1 MPFPFPSAKK
11 CRVVPSSRG
20 EWVRGA
26 SALASG
32 LLLAAA
38 FPPCGCGF
46 LAWTAAVPV
55 LASSLVFPRARGAW
69 KPFAYAFFL
78 AEAVSLSWL
87 SRVTVCGWL
96 ALSAVVAAT
105 CVPAGIAF
113 CRTRRAWAKPLVFAL
128 FWTAGEYFR
137 GRDFLFGGFGWNP
150 LAVALVDSPAAQ
162 LAEWGGV
169 WPVSF
174 LAAFVAASL
183 ACAAA
188 ALPAKRF
195 RAAAGFAAAAAAV
208 AVLACGTGAAL
219 RARAAEIPCATH
231 RVGIV
236 QPWIPQDDKWSGLRV
251 RTIYERLLS
260 GSFAAARSGAQLLLW
275 PEAAVPDDIKT
286 SETSLAVAAAALEE
300 TGEGGKLLTGSLDT
314 VEEADGGETYYNAAV
329 LLGPGAAAEGTYA
342 KRHLVAFGEFLP
354 LLGWMSP
361 RTRFRWGIPPD
372 ISAGREGRVFRAGE
386 MAFAPLVC
394 FEDSFG
400 ALARRDVRAGARVLV
415 NLTNDAWFDAP
426 DEGGRPARVPWWGPQ
441 EGKAQHWA
449 NARYRAIENRVPLVR
464 AANTGRSGVI
474 DLAGRD
480 AGSLP
485 PGPGGGAFDV
495 AAPLAA
501 PRTLY
506 GKTGDLAGILCLG
519 AALLLSAFRLRKRGC
534 AAGAGRNG

>member
-1 MPFPFPSAKK
+1 MPFSLPSAPK
-11 CRVVPSSRG
+11 CRILPASRG

-26 SALASG
+26 SAVASG

-38 FPPCGCGF
+38 FPPFGLGF
-46 LAWTAAVPV
+46 LAWVAAAPV
-55 LASSLVFPRARGAW
+55 LATSLLFPRARGAW

-105 CVPAGIAF
+105 YVPSGLAF
-113 CRTRRAWAKPLVFAL
+113 LRARRAWAKPLAFAL

-174 LAAFVAASL
+174 LAAFVAAAL

-188 ALPAKRF
+188 ALAAKRF
-195 RAAAGFAAAAAAV
+195 RAVAGHAAAV
-208 AVLACGTGAAL
+208 LLLAAMACGAGAAL
-219 RARAAEIPCATH
+219 RARAEKTPCATCS
-231 RVGIV
+231 VGIV

-251 RTIYERLLS
+251 RMIYERLLS
-260 GSFAAARSGAQLLLW
+260 GSFAAAKSGAQLLLW

-286 SETSLAVAAAALEE
+286 GETSLAVAAAALEE
-300 TGEGGKLLTGSLDT
+300 LGEGGKLLTGSLDT
-314 VEEADGGETYYNAAV
+314 VEEADGEERYYNAAV
-329 LLGPGAAAEGTYA
+329 LLGGGAAVEGTYA
-342 KRHLVAFGEFLP
+342 KRHLVAFGEFIP

-372 ISAGREGRVFRAGE
+372 ISAGREGQVFRAGE
-386 MAFAPLVC
+386 MAFSPLVC

-400 ALARRDVRAGARVLV
+400 ALARRDVRAGARALV

-449 NARYRAIENRVPLVR
+449 NARYRAIENRVPVVR
-464 AANTGRSGVI
+464 AANTGKSGVI
-474 DLAGRD
+474 DLTGRD
-480 AGSLP
+480 AGTLP
-485 PGPGGGAFDV
+485 AGPGGGTFDV
-495 AAPLAA
+495 AVPLAA

-506 GKTGDLAGILCLG
+506 GKTGDLAGVVCFWT
-519 AALLLSAFRLRKRGC
+519 ALLFSAFRLRKRGK
-534 AAGAGRNG
+534 AAGTGRNG